1 MTITFN
7 KAPLVELI
15 AELRWGDAS
24 PIQQNAPLLMHG
36 MGPDLDQ
43 FFMSFGGEVYQ
54 YGFQRA
60 ERLVPP
66 GFPVFPFQPVFRYRK
81 DAAADNSVLF
91 QVGSG
96 LFSANAVP
104 PYRSWT
110 TVRETVQKG
119 VESLLRVRPPGEVDK
134 PFSVLSLRY
143 INAFGPDLTQ
153 GRDVSQFVKD
163 VLGFGLSLPAAVTAR
178 IDAHCPVKF
187 QIQFTSRL
195 DDGTSLSFLV
205 GEGVVNNETRVIMDM
220 TVTNTQSVSAET
232 DVVMTSFTN
241 ARNFI
246 HHMFLGLTK
255 PIHDLLEPVGDDH
268 AA

>member
-1 MTITFN
+1 MTITFK

-15 AELRWGDAS
+15 AELRWGDTA
-24 PIQQNAPLLMHG
+24 PVQQTAPLLMHG

-54 YGFQRA
+54 HGFQRA

-81 DAAADNSVLF
+81 NSSADNSVLF

-110 TVRETVQKG
+110 TVRDTVRTG
-119 VESLLRVRPPGEVDK
+119 VDSLIKIRLPSERDR

-143 INAFGPDLTQ
+143 INAFGPDLTK
-153 GRDVSQFVKD
+153 GHDIAGFISN
-163 VLGFGLSLPAAVTAR
+163 VLGFGLSFPSGILTKIKKDSSIRP
-178 IDAHCPVKF
+178 
-187 QIQFTSRL
+187 QIQFTASL
-195 DDGTSLSFLV
+195 EDGSSITFLV
-205 GEGVVNNETRVIMDM
+205 GEGAVNNEPRVIMDV
-220 TVTNTQSVSAET
+220 TVTNTQLISPVLDT
-232 DVVMTSFTN
+232 VMAAFTN
-241 ARNFI
+241 ARNII
-246 HHMFLGLTK
+246 HHIFIELTR
-255 PIHDLLEPVGDDH
+255 PIQDLLEPVGGDH
-268 AA
+268 VA

>member
-24 PIQQNAPLLMHG
+24 PIQHNAPLLMHG

-110 TVRETVQKG
+110 TVKETVRKG
-119 VESLLRVRPPGEVDK
+119 VDSLLRVRPSGELNK

-153 GRDVSQFVKD
+153 GRNVNQFIKD
-163 VLGFGLSLPAAVTAR
+163 TLGFGLSLPPAVTAR
-178 IDAHCPVKF
+178 IDPQSSVKS
-187 QIQFTSRL
+187 QIQFTSKL

-205 GEGVVNNETRVIMDM
+205 GEGVVNNENKVIMDM
-220 TVTNTQSVSAET
+220 TVTNTNSVPADSDA
-232 DVVMTSFTN
+232 VMTSFTN

-246 HHMFLGLTK
+246 HHIFLGLTK
-255 PIHDLLEPVGDDH
+255 PIHDLLEPIGDDH